1 MRCKKIMLFLRK
13 KEDSDPHYRRF
24 VEEIAALL
32 KKVDVN
38 PAVIYAFKK
47 TGLLI
52 DDYNMHFYSSWE
64 IQAWN
69 KAIDDYE
76 ADNSLFD
83 LNTLI

>member
-1 MRCKKIMLFLRK
+1 MFSIGEKNK
-13 KEDSDPHYRRF
+13 SDPHYRRF

-52 DDYNMHFYSSWE
+52 DDYNMHFYSSSE

-83 LNTLI
+83 LNTLM